1 METNKKFVVSYAPH
15 CHNGDRI
22 SKKSYNMMLA
32 ALPAVFFGILQY
44 GIAALSVICLCVS
57 TAMAWELIFNRIMK
71 QPPTIGD
78 GNAALTGL
86 LLGMLMPPVVP
97 WWVILTMTFVTIL
110 IGKVIW
116 GGMGGNPFNPVI
128 LGYAITRLSWGG
140 FLDVDA
146 SLAPGYIFDFNMAN
160 PIVAVKSAIWDGAG
174 ADAASAFSTKALLL
188 GQHCG
193 TIGTMFGLGLIV
205 GGLYLIIRGYLR
217 WELCLSY
224 LAGVIVTATL
234 FSAFGPEGKYA
245 GATFHVLAGF
255 TLIAA
260 FFFMAEDSSTPI
272 NLIPMVIY
280 GVGAGVLTILI
291 RNIGNYADGV
301 IFAFLLMNVLNPLL
315 DNIRPKALGK
325 VVENE

>member
-15 CHNGDRI
+15 WHNGDRI

-44 GIAALSVICLCVS
+44 GIVALGVICLCVAS
-57 TAMAWELIFNRIMK
+57 AMVWELIFNRIMK
-71 QPPTIGD
+71 QPATIGD
-78 GNAALTGL
+78 GNAALNGL

-97 WWVILTMTFVTIL
+97 WWVIFTATFVAIL
-110 IGKVIW
+110 IGKVVF
-116 GGMGGNPFNPVI
+116 GGMGGNPFNPAI

-140 FLDVDA
+140 LLDVDA

-160 PIVAVKSAIWDGAG
+160 PIIAVKSAVGNGAG
-174 ADAASAFSTKALLL
+174 MEAASAFSAKALML
-188 GQHCG
+188 GQQCG
-193 TIGTMFGLGLIV
+193 TIGTMFGLGLII

-217 WELCLSY
+217 WELCLSF
-224 LAGVIVTATL
+224 LAGVIITAML
-234 FSAFGPEGKYA
+234 FKVFGPEGKYA
-245 GATFHVLAGF
+245 GATFHVLTGF

-260 FFFMAEDSSTPI
+260 FFFMAEDSSTPV

-280 GVGAGVLTILI
+280 GAGAGVLTILI
-291 RNIGNYADGV
+291 RNIGAYADGV
-301 IFAFLLMNVLNPLL
+301 IYAFLLMNILNPLL